1 MIMSFGLLII
11 LPFERVAPSNYLESF
26 KFSFMAKR
34 PVFIPVPGYHPY
46 VRELQ
51 VEFEWYSG
59 FAIVQA
65 QKSIASLHAAATK
78 LGFSP
83 ILEISS
89 KSMDGLGVALSA
101 FNLQLHL
108 GRHGSV
114 SVECAYQGSKV
125 FEFGGPFTELYTRTS
140 REAKKDERIRTSG
153 RLLAF
158 RLLDEDFPTDP
169 GTAFYDWLYIQALS
183 QNRSLADQLAQYCA
197 FSDIAFNPGVSQ
209 SCQARSAALYL
220 GLSSSEHVDI
230 DRLNKDREYYLAVV
244 RGQLTPNSPRKR
256 VGEQLRLPFE

>member
-1 MIMSFGLLII
+1 
-11 LPFERVAPSNYLESF
+11 
-26 KFSFMAKR
+26 MAIR
-34 PVFIPVPGYHPY
+34 PVFIPVPGSHPY
-46 VRELQ
+46 VKALQ
-51 VEFEWYSG
+51 VKFEWYSG

-65 QKSIASLHAAATK
+65 QKSIASLHSAAAK
-78 LGFSP
+78 IGFSP

-89 KSMDGLGVALSA
+89 KSVDEIGVALSA

-108 GRHGSV
+108 GRHETM

-125 FEFGGPFTELYTRTS
+125 FESGGPYIDLYTRTS
-140 REAKKDERIRTSG
+140 REAKKDERLRSSG

-158 RLLDEDFPTDP
+158 RFQGEEFPTDP

-183 QNRSLADQLAQYCA
+183 QNRLLADQLAQYCA
-197 FSDIAFNPGVSQ
+197 FSDIAFNPDVSQ

-220 GLSSSEHVDI
+220 GLLSSEHVDI
-230 DRLNKDREYYLAVV
+230 GRLIEDRDYYLAVV
-244 RGQLTPNSPRKR
+244 RGQLTLNNPRKR